1 MPTPERALLLE
12 NIHSDAAWTLKDAGY
27 DVDRLDRALGTD
39 ELSERL
45 PGVQL
50 LGIRSNTTVTAE
62 VLDAAPDLLAIGA
75 FCIGTNQIDL
85 TAAADRGWRS
95 STRPSATPAASWSW
109 RCPRSSR

>member
-1 MPTPERALLLE
+1 VPTPERALLLE

-27 DVDRLDRALGTD
+27 DVDRLDRALGTG
-39 ELSERL
+39 ELAERL
-45 PGVQL
+45 AGVRL

-62 VLDAAPDLLAIGA
+62 VLDAAPDLLAVGA

-85 TAAADRGWRS
+85 AAAPSAGSPS
-95 STRPSATPAASWSW
+95 STRRSATPAASSSW